1 MHHAI
6 LYISLSSLHP
16 CDVKLPN
23 FYTLALWSRWTQHKS
38 SLFPLLNLNTVL
50 SDSTGGNFANNCQ
63 IKWNWIRS
71 KKFEEVRIHFLSD
84 VFGLLW
90 SKNFAAMATWRND
103 FSSLLYVNE
112 IHDVI
117 GVNVFFPPANDIP
130 AQKGLIGPYYTTNG
144 RSPLLIGMH
153 EEICGRIRTRIR
165 PVDKYFHQEV
175 RSNEKTDR
183 MSAGGVSL

>member
-6 LYISLSSLHP
+6 LYISLPSLHP
-16 CDVKLPN
+16 CDVKLRN
-23 FYTLALWSRWTQHKS
+23 FYTLALWSRWTQHK

-71 KKFEEVRIHFLSD
+71 IKFEAVRIHFLSD

-90 SKNFAAMATWRND
+90 SKNFAAMASWRND

-117 GVNVFFPPANDIP
+117 CVNVFFPPTNDIP

-144 RSPLLIGMH
+144 RSLLLIRCALRNLWKNSYK
-153 EEICGRIRTRIR
+153 IQTRRQVFSPGNAIQR
-165 PVDKYFHQEV
+165 E
-175 RSNEKTDR
+175 
-183 MSAGGVSL
+183 GGPDECWRR

>member
-6 LYISLSSLHP
+6 LYISLPSLHP
-16 CDVKLPN
+16 CAVKLRN

-38 SLFPLLNLNTVL
+38 LFPLLNLNAVL

-63 IKWNWIRS
+63 IKWNWIRWI
-71 KKFEEVRIHFLSD
+71 KFEAVRIHFLSD
-84 VFGLLW
+84 VFGLSW
-90 SKNFAAMATWRND
+90 SKNFAAMASWRNN

-117 GVNVFFPPANDIP
+117 CVNVFFPSANDIP

-144 RSPLLIGMH
+144 PSPLLI
-153 EEICGRIRTRIR
+153 RYAWRNLWKNSYKNQTRRQVFSPGNAIQR
-165 PVDKYFHQEV
+165 E
-175 RSNEKTDR
+175 
-183 MSAGGVSL
+183 GGPDECWRR

>member
-1 MHHAI
+1 MHHDI
-6 LYISLSSLHP
+6 LYISLPSLHP

-38 SLFPLLNLNTVL
+38 CLFPLLNLDSVL

-71 KKFEEVRIHFLSD
+71 IKFEAVRIHFLSD

-90 SKNFAAMATWRND
+90 SKIFAAMATTRND
-103 FSSLLYVNE
+103 FSSLLYLNE
-112 IHDVI
+112 IHDFI
-117 GVNVFFPPANDIP
+117 GVNVFFPPVNDIP

-144 RSPLLIGMH
+144 RSPLLI
-153 EEICGRIRTRIR
+153 RYAWRNLWKNSDKNQTRR
-165 PVDKYFHQEV
+165 QVFSP
-175 RSNEKTDR
+175 
-183 MSAGGVSL
+183 GGAIQREGGPDECWRR